1 MDWQKRTILWCC
13 ICRGNFA
20 IGGVPPF
27 SGFPGKVLIF
37 QGAITNGNYIG
48 LALMIVTSL
57 IAMYSLF
64 RVMFIMYFGDA
75 DGEQVQFR
83 PLPIYRK
90 GLLSVLVVVV
100 LAMGIAA
107 CCSESNR
114 GCNKS

>member
-1 MDWQKRTILWCC
+1 
-13 ICRGNFA
+13 
-20 IGGVPPF
+20 
-27 SGFPGKVLIF
+27 
-37 QGAITNGNYIG
+37 
-48 LALMIVTSL
+48 
-57 IAMYSLF
+57 
-64 RVMFIMYFGDA
+64 MFIMYFGDA

-100 LAMGIAA
+100 LAMGIGP

>member
-1 MDWQKRTILWCC
+1 
-13 ICRGNFA
+13 
-20 IGGVPPF
+20 
-27 SGFPGKVLIF
+27 
-37 QGAITNGNYIG
+37 
-48 LALMIVTSL
+48 MIVTSL

-107 CCSESNR
+107 LLLF
-114 GCNKS
+114 